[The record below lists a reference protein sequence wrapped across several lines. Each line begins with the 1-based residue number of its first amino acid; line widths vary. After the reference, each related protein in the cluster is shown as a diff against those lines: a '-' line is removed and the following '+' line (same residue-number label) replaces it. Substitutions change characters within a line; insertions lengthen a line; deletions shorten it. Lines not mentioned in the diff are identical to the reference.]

1 MVRRR
6 RMVRSYT
13 DAPVD
18 PAVVERAL
26 RHAVRAP
33 NAGFTQGWGF
43 LVLDTP
49 ADVRRFWVATS
60 PGGAADLERPS
71 RWLAGMSRAPVLVV
85 PCSSRQA
92 YLARYAEPDKD
103 STAGTG
109 PSAEERWPVP
119 YWHTDAAM
127 AGLLVLQT
135 AVDEGLGACLFG
147 IPADRLPAFRAEF
160 GVPEEF
166 APVGAI
172 TVGHPAP
179 GGPTGSPGRRPRRPM
194 GEVVHRGAWS

>member
-1 MVRRR
+1 
-6 RMVRSYT
+6 MVRSYT
-13 DAPVD
+13 DASVD

-49 ADVRRFWVATS
+49 ADVRRFWAATS
-60 PGGAADLERPS
+60 PGGEADLERPS

-85 PCSSRQA
+85 PCSSRRA
-92 YLARYAEPDKD
+92 YLAHYAEPDKRW
-103 STAGTG
+103 TAHDDTDPGL
-109 PSAEERWPVP
+109 SAGERWPVP

-135 AVDEGLGACLFG
+135 AVDEGLGGCLFG

-172 TVGHPAP
+172 TLGHPAP
-179 GGPTGSPGRRPRRPM
+179 GGSEGSPARRRRRPM
-194 GEVVHRGAWS
+194 DEVVHRGAWG